1 MALTDKLTA
10 IANAI
15 RSKTGETG
23 KMTLDQMPT
32 KIGGIETGPSI
43 DLSGITATESDV
55 LDTASFMT
63 SSGSIMQGLIP
74 SKNSGDVILGQNG
87 STVEL
92 LFPSGYYD
100 SDVHQTLD
108 VSSTNTGLPVNQ
120 VETTWMSDN
129 CADAFAIAASWAS
142 QASEVFGTTIWPLGI
157 GFTLSVTEDGSE
169 TSTIIPIIFG
179 NVCVKVVDSDI
190 SDFDFRATASIN
202 SQGNIIIEVG
212 LTDAG
217 SGFSVTKLE
226 INGVDYASSI
236 TNTTPVRIYTFG
248 Y

>member
-108 VSSTNTGLPVNQ
+108 VSSTDTGLPVNQ
-120 VETTWMSDN
+120 VKTTWMSDDFL
-129 CADAFAIAASWAS
+129 DAFNGTIDLAL
-142 QASEVFGTTIWPLGI
+142 QASKTFGTTIWPLGI
-157 GFTLSVTEDGSE
+157 GFTLSVTGEGSE
-169 TSTIIPIIFG
+169 TCMIMPVIFG
-179 NVCVKVVDSDI
+179 NVYAKLVDSDI
-190 SDFDFRATASIN
+190 SDFGFRATAGTN
-202 SQGNIIIEVG
+202 SQGNIVIELG

-217 SGFSVTKLE
+217 DGISVTKLE
-226 INGVDYASSI
+226 INGVDYASSV

-248 Y
+248 

>member
-120 VETTWMSDN
+120 VETT
-129 CADAFAIAASWAS
+129 
-142 QASEVFGTTIWPLGI
+142 
-157 GFTLSVTEDGSE
+157 
-169 TSTIIPIIFG
+169 
-179 NVCVKVVDSDI
+179 
-190 SDFDFRATASIN
+190 
-202 SQGNIIIEVG
+202 
-212 LTDAG
+212 
-217 SGFSVTKLE
+217 
-226 INGVDYASSI
+226 
-236 TNTTPVRIYTFG
+236 
-248 Y
+248 